1 METKAGRDGADE
13 FEVWKKD
20 NDVRDYPTCTTSI
33 EKIDGCN
40 HMTCESCGAH
50 ICWHCMKVFK
60 AGNEVYGHMT
70 EDHDQDWGMG

>member
-1 METKAGRDGADE
+1 MEAKAGRDGADE